1 MTSVYCDAD
10 YLAVYKQK
18 KKIFGVFWAVLAF
31 YLAFCI
37 AWLVFH
43 ISLPYNDPKQALA
56 KGMVFVASALFTAF
70 AFPYL
75 AIKGSRIRRYYKL
88 MGYLSDGMKNEEKN
102 YFFAFERKVLQKD
115 NIDVWGCMFETWSKK
130 KQEWMDREAYWDNEK
145 PLPELESGDFV
156 KYIVQSNIIVQ
167 YEILE
172 KKALEFELVDED
184 EEDDGEGY
192 VPEDE
197 ETAEGLEESSEN
209 AEVLDETEDMK
220 NA

>member
-1 MTSVYCDAD
+1 
-10 YLAVYKQK
+10 
-18 KKIFGVFWAVLAF
+18 
-31 YLAFCI
+31 
-37 AWLVFH
+37 
-43 ISLPYNDPKQALA
+43 
-56 KGMVFVASALFTAF
+56 
-70 AFPYL
+70 
-75 AIKGSRIRRYYKL
+75 

-197 ETAEGLEESSEN
+197 ETAEGLEEASEN
-209 AEVLDETEDMK
+209 AEDLDETEDMK